1 MLIATDGAPTAAGIA
16 DAVYMTDTAGAGRG
30 LTKQFFSA
38 PSGAEVCGPLL
49 TRDDRNLFVAIQ
61 HPAEEPGSTFEK
73 PSNRWPDN
81 SAGMPPRPSVIVVT
95 KRDGGPIGA

>member
-1 MLIATDGAPTAAGIA
+1 MIAARVGHGHGGHHPLLA
-16 DAVYMTDTAGAGRG
+16 
-30 LTKQFFSA
+30 
-38 PSGAEVCGPLL
+38 GAEVCGPLL

-61 HPAEEPGSTFEK
+61 HPAEEPGSTFER

-81 SAGMPPRPSVIVVT
+81 QAGMPPRPSVVVVT